1 MINIEVIYATEK
13 YVETIML
20 SLDYGATISTAIDT
34 SGIIKK
40 HPEIVMSKNK
50 VGIYSK
56 LCDLDTVLKD
66 GDRVEIYRPLK
77 ADPKEARRSRAL
89 SQKTVQ
95 N

>member
-1 MINIEVIYATEK
+1 MIKIELIYATEK
-13 YVETIML
+13 YAETIML
-20 SLDYGATISTAIDT
+20 SLDYGTTISTAIEK

-40 HPEIVMSKNK
+40 HPEIVMGENK

-56 LCDLDTVLKD
+56 LCDLDTVLED

-89 SQKTVQ
+89 SQKTVK